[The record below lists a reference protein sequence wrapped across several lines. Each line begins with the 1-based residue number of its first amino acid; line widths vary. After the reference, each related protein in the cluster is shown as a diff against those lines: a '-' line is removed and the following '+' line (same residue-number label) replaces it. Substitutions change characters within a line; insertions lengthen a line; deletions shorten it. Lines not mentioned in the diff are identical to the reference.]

1 MISTSLFI
9 TIVATAAVGPSAAE
23 PKRSPQSTAVRTT
36 DGRADPW
43 FHRCRVGMEVGPTCI
58 PLARDDSDDA
68 RYCASSTAARS
79 CGIASPRTANTW

>member
-68 RYCASSTAARS
+68 RYYRQV
-79 CGIASPRTANTW
+79 